1 MANIKYW
8 LWLSRLSDLSGPV
21 KTALLAHFENPEA
34 IYYADRE
41 ERALVEGITSHQLD
55 ALEQKSTEEADR
67 ILGDCQRLGLRII
80 TREDT
85 DYPDRLRSIFD
96 PPLLLYVQ
104 GHMPVFDDEVAIAM
118 VGTRRCSPYGERL
131 AEKLSF
137 ELASQGALIVS
148 GLAKGLDAMC
158 HQGAIRAGGVT
169 AAVIGGGHD
178 IKYPYENRYLYED
191 IAASGVILSEYPP
204 GTEPK
209 GSHFPVRNRIIS
221 GLCLGTVVVEAPRRS
236 GALITAHTALEQGR
250 DVFAV
255 PGPVDVPSSEGTNH
269 LLLEGAIPALSAAGI
284 LAEYAAHYPHKLH
297 LKAVEAPEPLG
308 QRHRKDPAPAAQEQ
322 TERPEEEAAPELPV
336 LDLGADHGLTDDQIR
351 ILQALEGGTM
361 HVDDIIEAT
370 QIPARRVLSALTLL
384 EVEDRVRQE
393 SGKRFTLAVTLKI

>member
-8 LWLSRLSDLSGPV
+8 LWLSQRDGLAGTM
-21 KTALLAHFENPEA
+21 KTALLGRFSSPEA
-34 IYYADRE
+34 IYFADRE
-41 ERALVEGITSHQLD
+41 ELALTEGITPRQLEALADKSLD
-55 ALEQKSTEEADR
+55 AADR
-67 ILGDCQRLGLRII
+67 VLGDCQRMGLRII

-85 DYPDRLRSIFD
+85 DYPDRLRGIFD

-104 GHMPVFDDEVAIAM
+104 GRMPVFDDEAAIAM
-118 VGTRRCSPYGERL
+118 VGTRDCSKYGERV

-137 ELASQGALIVS
+137 ELASQGALVVS

-158 HQGAIRAGGVT
+158 HQGALRAGGIT

-178 IKYPYENRYLYED
+178 IQYPAENRYLYED
-191 IAASGVILSEYPP
+191 IAAAGVILSEYPP

-221 GLCLGTVVVEAPRRS
+221 GLCLGTVVIEAPHRS

-255 PGPVDVPSSEGTNH
+255 PGPIDAPCSQGTNQ

-284 LAEYAAHYPHKLH
+284 LAEYAAQYPHKLR
-297 LKAVEAPEPLG
+297 LRDVETPEPLG
-308 QRHRKDPAPAAQEQ
+308 PRRK
-322 TERPEEEAAPELPV
+322 TEAATADVREEPAQPELPV
-336 LDLGADHGLTDDQIR
+336 LDLGEDHGLTDDQIR
-351 ILQALEGGTM
+351 ILRCLAGGM
-361 HVDDIIEAT
+361 MQVDDIIEAT

-393 SGKRFTLAVTLKI
+393 SGKRFVLAVTLK